1 MQGSLHVTLLSL
13 RRSQSGKVTQDF
25 LLSAGREIV
34 PALFC
39 GRIPIQLIAK
49 PRWHRVCR
57 TAPVFVI
64 ELDGEADDVTHVRTG
79 RLADQPMQI
88 EVKSAV
94 ADRHQIDPPR
104 CIGLSVDL
112 DANRHRS
119 APIFLEPGGPVGID
133 EHVRIDVVDL
143 DPRSKTQRGQPY
155 VPTLQGAGLGGHRP
169 PAIVPPIGIPDW
181 RGDQLGRSYIILRA
195 ESDRHM
201 SPPICPMYPRP
212 KGVPR
217 DIGRTDDDQPTF
229 GNCSFAPSN
238 QRSDPGVVSVSPVS
252 SSVLMPERIIGQP
265 P

>member
-1 MQGSLHVTLLSL
+1 MARMSGCVAETSGTSLLITSGIPRPRHETRFAAGKHMQGSVHITLLSL
-13 RRSQSGKVTQDF
+13 PRSQSGKVAQDF

-57 TAPVFVI
+57 AAPVFVI
-64 ELDGEADDVTHVRTG
+64 ELDGEADDVTHVRTR

-88 EVKSAV
+88 EVKGAI

-119 APIFLEPGGPVGID
+119 TPIFLESGGPVGVD
-133 EHVRIDVVDL
+133 EHVGIDVVDL

-155 VPTLQGAGLGGHRP
+155 IPTCAQP
-169 PAIVPPIGIPDW
+169 MM
-181 RGDQLGRSYIILRA
+181 GR
-195 ESDRHM
+195 M
-201 SPPICPMYPRP
+201 
-212 KGVPR
+212 
-217 DIGRTDDDQPTF
+217 RT
-229 GNCSFAPSN
+229 
-238 QRSDPGVVSVSPVS
+238 
-252 SSVLMPERIIGQP
+252 E
-265 P
+265 